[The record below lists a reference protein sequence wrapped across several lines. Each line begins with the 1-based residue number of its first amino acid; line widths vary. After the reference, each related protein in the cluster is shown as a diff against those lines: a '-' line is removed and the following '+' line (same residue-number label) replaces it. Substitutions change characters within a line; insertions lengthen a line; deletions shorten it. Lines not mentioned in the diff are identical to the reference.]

1 MILRLADFHMSG
13 ILPRGDATDAVAGA
27 SSRLAL
33 KMPAAY
39 IPPRAEIDIPDDELA
54 ALTKA
59 LRRTIEGDKYP
70 HEPRGWSGVEGNTC
84 G

>member
-1 MILRLADFHMSG
+1 
-13 ILPRGDATDAVAGA
+13 
-27 SSRLAL
+27 
-33 KMPAAY
+33 MPAAY